1 MSIVSVKGRVGRL
14 VLDAARP
21 LFAWRSRIIM
31 RKFCGGRRWYDAATR
46 AAIERFVHVFEAW
59 EAGPGFTRTAEMLA
73 ELQKIQI
80 EVDDLMAK
88 VKRETEKK

>member
-1 MSIVSVKGRVGRL
+1 MSVVAFKARVGRR

-59 EAGPGFTRTAEMLA
+59 EAEPGFLRMAATLDEIQRIGREVDELTAE
-73 ELQKIQI
+73 
-80 EVDDLMAK
+80 
-88 VKRETEKK
+88 VKRKTEKK